1 MNDLRQHLWQKI
13 RNIRKVKLLLFSV
26 SKPFFCRIEL
36 HKIRRGF
43 GWSKDRRFDCCYKCR
58 WTKWYKD
65 PIGRKLLDIEISN
78 KEKIKKLIK
87 LANAIINPAS
97 EILPETYDNELSN
110 YWDFITTLT
119 QNKDE

>member
-26 SKPFFCRIEL
+26 SKPFFCRIGL